1 MKLDFIKNAFDNL
14 QTELSQDGEA
24 ITIFNPYSKGN
35 ITIDYEFYES
45 TDGLDSFEQ
54 YTAQFSYQHR
64 HFSNENDV
72 LEWIQGVMDI
82 KILAIELFCGA
93 KNRNNCFR
101 YIPSIELKV

>member
-14 QTELSQDGEA
+14 QTELSQDGET

-54 YTAQFSYQHR
+54 IHR
-64 HFSNENDV
+64 
-72 LEWIQGVMDI
+72 
-82 KILAIELFCGA
+82 
-93 KNRNNCFR
+93 
-101 YIPSIELKV
+101 SIFLPTQTLLK